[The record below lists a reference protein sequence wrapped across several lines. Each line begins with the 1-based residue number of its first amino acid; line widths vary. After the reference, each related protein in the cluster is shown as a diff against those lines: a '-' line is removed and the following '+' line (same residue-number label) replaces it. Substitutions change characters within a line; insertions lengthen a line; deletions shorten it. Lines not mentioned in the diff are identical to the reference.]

1 MCLVSRQSAV
11 LPLSFCNGSMAMCT
25 KWHNHVYHKMN
36 SHTLLNLNAMNMDI
50 YTVHQ
55 NSQSPVNMLV
65 WGLLKLAPTIPSSK
79 DCIKHA
85 KMIQH
90 TLVKHFSIASS
101 FLQIVDVSDVKLLIF
116 AILQTKTTHE

>member
-1 MCLVSRQSAV
+1 
-11 LPLSFCNGSMAMCT
+11 
-25 KWHNHVYHKMN
+25 
-36 SHTLLNLNAMNMDI
+36 MDI

-65 WGLLKLAPTIPSSK
+65 WSLLKLAPTIPSSK

-101 FLQIVDVSDVKLLIF
+101 PLQIVDVADMKLFFFCNYPYRPTPLPCHTS
-116 AILQTKTTHE
+116 TKSLLTGICH

>member
-1 MCLVSRQSAV
+1 
-11 LPLSFCNGSMAMCT
+11 
-25 KWHNHVYHKMN
+25 
-36 SHTLLNLNAMNMDI
+36 MDI

-65 WGLLKLAPTIPSSK
+65 RSLLKLAPTIPSSK

-90 TLVKHFSIASS
+90 MYTLVKHFSIASS
-101 FLQIVDVSDVKLLIF
+101 PLQIVDVADMKLFFFL
-116 AILQTKTTHE
+116 